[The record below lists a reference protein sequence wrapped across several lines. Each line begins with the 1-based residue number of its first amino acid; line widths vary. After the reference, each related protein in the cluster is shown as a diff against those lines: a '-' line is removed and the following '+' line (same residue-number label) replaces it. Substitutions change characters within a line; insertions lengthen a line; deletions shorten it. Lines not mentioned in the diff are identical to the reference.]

1 MVRGK
6 LFFFRLLKGTE
17 DMRSFAVAVALTL
30 VLGAAP
36 TFAQTAKPPAA
47 PAPAA
52 AQAPA
57 PKPFPEGTRYAFIN
71 IQRIAAES
79 SEGKASTA
87 KVQALN
93 QQKVNQLNELQ
104 KKVQADQQKLQS
116 QLSVMSD
123 QARVQLEREIER
135 QNREIQR
142 FTQDAQE
149 EVGQL
154 QAELQEQF
162 QAKLLPVIQKVVQ
175 EKGIQLLFSQADA
188 GLVWADV
195 SLDLTEEVIKR
206 FDAAGGTA
214 AAPAAQPAS
223 PAAQKPQP

>member
-1 MVRGK
+1 
-6 LFFFRLLKGTE
+6 
-17 DMRSFAVAVALTL
+17 MRPFAVAVALSV

-36 TFAQTAKPPAA
+36 TFAQTSPAAPTQQGAQA

-52 AQAPA
+52 
-57 PKPFPEGTRYAFIN
+57 PFPEGTKYAYIN

-79 SEGKASTA
+79 NEGKASTA

-104 KKVQADQQKLQS
+104 KKVQADQQRLQA

-123 QARVQLEREIER
+123 QARTQLERDIER

-154 QAELQEQF
+154 QAELQEIF
-162 QAKLLPVIQKVVQ
+162 QSRLLPVIQQVVK
-175 EKGIQLLFSQADA
+175 ERGLHLLFSQTDA
-188 GLVWADV
+188 GLVWADPA
-195 SLDLTEEVIKR
+195 LDLTNDVIKR
-206 FDAAGGTA
+206 FDASSTTSAPA
-214 AAPAAQPAS
+214 SPAPAAQP
-223 PAAQKPQP
+223 PAKPQ